1 MIQVKVTN
9 VVLVNMGKEYIILLK
24 SSVDSRTLPISVGQ
38 LEAQSIAIQIN
49 EIPFPRP
56 LTHDLF
62 KSVLN
67 ESNFRLKHVIIRD
80 LADETFYADMVLE
93 SNGKQVVLDCRPSDA
108 IAIALRC
115 ATPLFVEEKVMD
127 EAGIILPEQDHPETF
142 EEDQPVTIIEDETQ
156 LSPLEL
162 LNKRLNTAVSEE
174 RYEDAAK
181 YRDEIDRLSNSN

>member
-1 MIQVKVTN
+1 MIKVEVTN

-24 SSVDSRTLPISVGQ
+24 SSIDSRTLPISVGQ

-49 EIPFPRP
+49 DVPFPRP

-62 KSVLN
+62 KTVLS
-67 ESNFRLKHVIIRD
+67 ESHFKLKHVLIRD

-93 SNGKQVVLDCRPSDA
+93 NNGKQVVLDCRPSDA
-108 IAIALRC
+108 IAVALRC

-127 EAGIILPEQDHPETF
+127 EAGIILPEQELPESF
-142 EEDQPVTIIEDETQ
+142 EENKAVSITEDDTQ

-162 LNKRLNTAVSEE
+162 LNKKLNTAVTEE

-181 YRDEIDRLSNSN
+181 FRDEIDRLSNSN

>member
-1 MIQVKVTN
+1 MIRVEVTN

-24 SSVDSRTLPISVGQ
+24 SSIDSRTLPISVGQ

-62 KSVLN
+62 KTVLS
-67 ESNFRLKHVIIRD
+67 ECHFKLKHVIIRD

-93 SNGKQVVLDCRPSDA
+93 SNGKQVTLDCRPSDA

-115 ATPLFVEEKVMD
+115 ATPLYVEDKVMD
-127 EAGIILPEQDHPETF
+127 EAGIIIPEQDLPETF
-142 EEDQPVTIIEDETQ
+142 EENKTVSITEDDTQ

-162 LNKRLNTAVSEE
+162 LNKKLQTAVSEE
-174 RYEDAAK
+174 RYEDAARF
-181 YRDEIDRLSNSN
+181 RDEIERLSNSN

>member
-1 MIQVKVTN
+1 MIQVEVTN

-24 SSVDSRTLPISVGQ
+24 SRIDSRTLPISVGQ
-38 LEAQSIAIQIN
+38 LEAQSIAIKIN
-49 EIPFPRP
+49 DIPFPRP

-62 KSVLN
+62 KTVLS
-67 ESNFRLKHVIIRD
+67 EFDCKLKHVVIRE
-80 LADETFYADMVLE
+80 LADETFYADLVLE
-93 SNGKQVVLDCRPSDA
+93 NNGKQVVLDCRPSDA

-127 EAGIILPEQDHPETF
+127 EAGIIIPEQDLPETF
-142 EEDQPVTIIEDETQ
+142 EENKPVSITEDDTQ

-162 LNKRLNTAVSEE
+162 LNKKLKTAVSEE

-181 YRDEIDRLSNSN
+181 FRDEIERLSNSN

>member
-24 SSVDSRTLPISVGQ
+24 SSIDSRTLPISVGQ

-49 EIPFPRP
+49 EVPFPRP

-62 KSVLN
+62 KTVLS
-67 ESNFRLKHVIIRD
+67 ESNFTLKHVIIRD

-93 SNGKQVVLDCRPSDA
+93 SKGKQVVLDCRPSDA

-127 EAGIILPEQDHPETF
+127 EAGIILPEHDLPESF
-142 EEDQPVTIIEDETQ
+142 EEKLPVTITEDDTQ

-162 LNKRLNTAVSEE
+162 LNKKLNTAVSEE

-181 YRDEIDRLSNSN
+181 FRDEIDRLSNSN